1 MIKCGRLASKNA
13 TARLTTT
20 RTNTIGYIGMYVRVI
35 GTYAVSEKCVH
46 RAHLEA
52 RVSRMLDS
60 VSALSLDFS
69 TALETS
75 LRPLLHNIAIDE
87 MDS

>member
-35 GTYAVSEKCVH
+35 GTYAVSEKRVH

-52 RVSRMLDS
+52 RVSRDS
-60 VSALSLDFS
+60 KFGRVEQRWPQL
-69 TALETS
+69 
-75 LRPLLHNIAIDE
+75 IDVVNRHRR
-87 MDS
+87 DRRQVDL